1 MTKKKMKKKIARL
14 KLKLDHN
21 IGEIKAAEMTND
33 INHKTFVEM
42 EARVKDLTE
51 KLMKSHKLYQYGQE
65 EIVELKREVVA
76 IEVTADNKSE
86 ELRKNFTIINHLE
99 GMIYER
105 G

>member
-21 IGEIKAAEMTND
+21 IGEIEAAEMTND
-33 INHKTFVEM
+33 INHKTFIEM

-51 KLMKSHKLYQYGQE
+51 KLLKSHKLYQDRQE
-65 EIVELKREVVA
+65 RVTGLKREIFE
-76 IEVTADNKSE
+76 IEAFSDNKSE
-86 ELRKNFTIINHLE
+86 ELRKNFIIINHLE
-99 GMIYER
+99 GMIRER